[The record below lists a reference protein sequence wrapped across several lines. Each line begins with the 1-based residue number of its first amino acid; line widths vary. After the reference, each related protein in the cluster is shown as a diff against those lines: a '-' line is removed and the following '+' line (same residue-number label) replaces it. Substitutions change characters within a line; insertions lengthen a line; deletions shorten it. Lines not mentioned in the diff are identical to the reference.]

1 MIATPQYQ
9 TKVELVLRA
18 LRDGILTGELPAG
31 YKLEIN
37 AVAAEF
43 GMSPTPVREA
53 LRILQSDHLV
63 DYVPHRGTVVSAL
76 SEVDLDEIFKLRG
89 LLEPAAVADALERIS
104 DTDMERVEELHTLLL
119 ELPVDAT
126 SAFSDANRNWHWA
139 LYDLADSP
147 LMTDF
152 LNRLWEAFPWRA
164 IAAVEGRRSASVAEH
179 EAVMQALRTRDATA
193 AVEAMRTHVFS
204 SRAFVLHPRQVGVIT
219 DARRFGAH

>member
-1 MIATPQYQ
+1 MIFPPPYQ

-18 LRDGILTGELPAG
+18 LRDRVLTGELPGG

-37 AVAAEF
+37 AIAEEF

-63 DYVPHRGTVVSAL
+63 DYVPHRGTVVRAF
-76 SEVDLDEIFKLRG
+76 SEVALDEIFRLRG
-89 LLEPAAVADALERIS
+89 LLEPAAVEDAFERIS
-104 DTDMERVEELHTLLL
+104 DSDMERIEELHAVLLDL
-119 ELPVDAT
+119 SPDAT
-126 SAFSDANRNWHWA
+126 SAFSDANRDWHWA

-152 LNRLWEAFPWRA
+152 LNRLWESFPWRA
-164 IAAVEGRRSASVAEH
+164 IASVDGRRSASVAEH
-179 EAVMQALRTRDATA
+179 EAVMQALRTRDVTA

-204 SRAFVLHPRQVGVIT
+204 SRAFVLHPRQVEVIT